1 MTAALPHRFE
11 AQSLAGVLILAGG
24 LSTRM
29 GSPKALLTLP
39 CGETLLD
46 YHVRSAAQLGV
57 PILIA
62 DNGQDFVADAEM
74 IRTTNTTANL
84 AGSIRHIMDY
94 EPHSSN
100 PEAEHKHSAGPL
112 GAILAGMQQL
122 LADNNVDSDSDFA
135 RDADSHLNSQSNGD
149 SKWLLVVSCDSL
161 VNALDIWQYVIA
173 QSSAAQSASTP
184 NSLATNITT
193 NVEDTQPQMYGLA
206 DNERD
211 YPLLAL
217 YQLSLAEPLKSYL
230 DSGERRVMRFISPI
244 SQSLPMPQAWYTLC
258 NLNTPEQFQT
268 ACQQL
273 QIQWAVHAIS
283 SH

>member
-1 MTAALPHRFE
+1 MTAALPYSFE

-39 CGETLLD
+39 NGETLLD
-46 YHVRSAAQLGV
+46 YHVRSAARLGV

-62 DNGQDFVADAEM
+62 DNGQGFVADAETTK
-74 IRTTNTTANL
+74 TTNNIAHL

-100 PEAEHKHSAGPL
+100 PQAQHKHSAGPL

-122 LADNNVDSDSDFA
+122 LADSDLDSDSE
-135 RDADSHLNSQSNGD
+135 SNNQFYAD

-161 VNALDIWQYVIA
+161 VNASDIWQHLKA
-173 QSSAAQSASTP
+173 QSSAAQTVSAP
-184 NSLATNITT
+184 NSLATNTAT
-193 NVEDTQPQMYGLA
+193 NAEGAQPQMYGLA

-217 YQLSLAEPLKSYL
+217 YQLSLVEPLKAYL

-244 SQSLPMPQAWYTLC
+244 SQSLSMPQAWYTLC

-273 QIQWAVHAIS
+273 
-283 SH
+283 

>member
-1 MTAALPHRFE
+1 MTETLPHSFE

-39 CGETLLD
+39 CGETLLG

-62 DNGQDFVADAEM
+62 DNGQGFVADAE
-74 IRTTNTTANL
+74 TTSTTANL
-84 AGSIRHIMDY
+84 AGFIRHIMDY

-135 RDADSHLNSQSNGD
+135 RDADSHLSSQSNAD

-161 VNALDIWQYVIA
+161 VNASDIWQYVIT
-173 QSSAAQSASTP
+173 QSSVAQSASVP
-184 NSLATNITT
+184 SSLATNLTT
-193 NVEDTQPQMYGLA
+193 NVEGTQPQMYGLA
-206 DNERD
+206 DNERN

-244 SQSLPMPQAWYTLC
+244 SQSLSMPQAWYTLC

-273 QIQWAVHAIS
+273 QIQ
-283 SH
+283 

>member
-1 MTAALPHRFE
+1 MTEKLPHSFE

-24 LSTRM
+24 LSMRM

-39 CGETLLD
+39 NGETLLD
-46 YHVRSAAQLGV
+46 YHVRSAARLGV

-62 DNGQDFVADAEM
+62 DNGQGFVADAETTK
-74 IRTTNTTANL
+74 TTNSTAHL

-100 PEAEHKHSAGPL
+100 SEAQHKHSAGPL

-122 LADNNVDSDSDFA
+122 LADSDLDSDSE
-135 RDADSHLNSQSNGD
+135 SNNQFYAD

-161 VNALDIWQYVIA
+161 VNASDIWKYLKA
-173 QSSAAQSASTP
+173 QSSATQSVLAQ
-184 NSLATNITT
+184 NSPTT
-193 NVEDTQPQMYGLA
+193 TAIADKENAQPQMYGLA
-206 DNERD
+206 DNHQD

-217 YQLSLAEPLKSYL
+217 YQLSLAQPLKAYL

-244 SQSLPMPQAWYTLC
+244 SQSLPMPQSWYTLC

-273 QIQWAVHAIS
+273 SIK
-283 SH
+283 

>member
-1 MTAALPHRFE
+1 MKVALPHSLE
-11 AQSLAGVLILAGG
+11 AQSLAGVVILAGG

-39 CGETLLD
+39 SGETLLD

-62 DNGQDFVADAEM
+62 DNGQGFE
-74 IRTTNTTANL
+74 IQIEQSETANL
-84 AGSIRHIMDY
+84 SISYIDDY
-94 EPHSSN
+94 QPHSSN
-100 PEAEHKHSAGPL
+100 PEAANKHSAGPL

-122 LADNNVDSDSDFA
+122 LVNNDSD
-135 RDADSHLNSQSNGD
+135 NGKD
-149 SKWLLVVSCDSL
+149 NCSEAKSSEVGSKWMLVVSCDSL
-161 VNALDIWQYVIA
+161 VNASDIWQYLKA
-173 QSSAAQSASTP
+173 QSSATQSVPAQ
-184 NSLATNITT
+184 NSLTTIAITDKE
-193 NVEDTQPQMYGLA
+193 NAQPQMYGLA

-217 YQLSLAEPLKSYL
+217 YQLSLAKPLKAYL

-244 SQSLPMPQAWYTLC
+244 GQSLPMPQSWYTLC

-268 ACQQL
+268 ACEQL
-273 QIQWAVHAIS
+273 LIK
-283 SH
+283 

>member
-1 MTAALPHRFE
+1 MAEAFSHRLE
-11 AQSLAGVLILAGG
+11 AKSLAGVLILAGG

-29 GSPKALLTLP
+29 GSPKALLKLP
-39 CGETLLD
+39 SGETLLD
-46 YHVRSAAQLGV
+46 YHMRRATQLGV

-62 DNGQDFVADAEM
+62 DNGQGFATQVESV
-74 IRTTNTTANL
+74 NS
-84 AGSIRHIMDY
+84 SISYIQDY
-94 EPHSSN
+94 QPHSTN
-100 PEAEHKHSAGPL
+100 PEADSKHSAGPL

-122 LADNNVDSDSDFA
+122 LVGNE
-135 RDADSHLNSQSNGD
+135 

-161 VNALDIWQYVIA
+161 VNSLDIWQYLAEKKA
-173 QSSAAQSASTP
+173 QNLSNSATV
-184 NSLATNITT
+184 TNEY
-193 NVEDTQPQMYGLA
+193 NAQPQMYCLA

-217 YQLSLAEPLKSYL
+217 YQLQLAEPLKAYL

-244 SQSLPMPQAWYTLC
+244 CQSVSMPQDWHTLS

-273 QIQWAVHAIS
+273 
-283 SH
+283 